1 MDTTDS
7 DLTDHSFIDEFPEYF
22 TTFQRLLFAALPT
35 SESLINKITSLE
47 EQSILTQWIHEQL
60 LTSELS
66 KEYLDWQFVS
76 PAFTAK
82 FTMLLQNSLVSL
94 DDLEQHLSQ
103 ETFENVLIIR
113 NTPNILAFLKKC
125 SDNPLS
131 SSAHILL
138 TRFDQALQKHKAIW
152 APYVDEIQA
161 IKNHVRK
168 IRTERISRYSTML
181 SRKQHIDTRFS
192 FA

>member
-1 MDTTDS
+1 M
-7 DLTDHSFIDEFPEYF
+7 
-22 TTFQRLLFAALPT
+22 
-35 SESLINKITSLE
+35 NKIANLKK
-47 EQSILTQWIHEQL
+47 QCVLTEWIHEQL

-94 DDLEQHLSQ
+94 DDLEPLLSQ
-103 ETFENVLIIR
+103 EIFEEALIIR

-125 SDNPLS
+125 VDNPLS

-138 TRFDQALQKHKAIW
+138 TRFEQALQKHKAIW
-152 APYVDEIQA
+152 APYVDDIHE
-161 IKNHVRK
+161 IKNRLQK

-181 SRKQHIDTRFS
+181 SRKQRIDTRFS